1 MKNLIIYLTFLSI
14 FSSCKTWNGAMITP
28 KNDPIIP
35 KLLTLE
41 RRIEDVSIS
50 NMTTSQLET
59 QSRLNDET
67 LLFTKEV
74 EGNLID
80 PYGDKYGTIVLKRN
94 VIDARYGM
102 ANFILSTF
110 LFTVPNLFGL
120 PFMNIRYK
128 ISVEI
133 RIMDRNNKLIGN
145 YNAIGES
152 QVKVAYYYGYS
163 LRNSHADRKA
173 YTDALNDA
181 FNKIRPQI
189 KPDVISINEKLQAAG
204 KL

>member
-1 MKNLIIYLTFLSI
+1 MKNLIIYLTLLSI
-14 FSSCKTWNGAMITP
+14 LSSCKTWNGAMITP
-28 KNDPIIP
+28 KNDPITP

-41 RRIEDVSIS
+41 RRIEDVSLP
-50 NMTTSQLET
+50 NLTTPHGDNQF
-59 QSRLNDET
+59 RLNDEI

-74 EGNLID
+74 EENLMD

-94 VIDARYGM
+94 VIDVRYGM
-102 ANFILSTF
+102 GNFILSTF
-110 LFTVPNLFGL
+110 LFTIPNLFGM

-128 ISVEI
+128 VSTEI
-133 RIMDRNNKLIGN
+133 RVMDRNNKLIGN

-163 LRNSHADRKA
+163 FRNAHADRKA

-181 FNKIRPQI
+181 LNKIRPQI
-189 KPDVISINEKLQAAG
+189 KLDASRINEKLHAAG
-204 KL
+204 RL

>member
-1 MKNLIIYLTFLSI
+1 MKSITFYVALFLILSG
-14 FSSCKTWNGAMITP
+14 CKTWNGAMITP
-28 KNDPIIP
+28 KNDPIVP

-41 RRIEDVSIS
+41 RKIEDVSVS
-50 NMTTSQLET
+50 NITSGQFDN
-59 QSRLNDET
+59 QYRLNDEI

-94 VIDARYGM
+94 VIDVRYGM
-102 ANFILSTF
+102 GNFFLSAF
-110 LFTVPNLFGL
+110 LFTVPNLFGM
-120 PFMNIRYK
+120 PFLNIRYK

-163 LRNSHADRKA
+163 LRNSIADRKA

-189 KPDVISINEKLQAAG
+189 RPYVLSINEKLQAAG

>member
-1 MKNLIIYLTFLSI
+1 MKNRLIYIVIPFIL
-14 FSSCKTWNGAMITP
+14 SSCKTWNGAMISP

-41 RRIEDVSIS
+41 RTIEDVSLS
-50 NMTTSQLET
+50 NITTPQVYD
-59 QSRLNDET
+59 QYRLNDEI
-67 LLFTKEV
+67 LLFTRES
-74 EGNLID
+74 ENNLMD

-94 VIDARYGM
+94 IVDVKYGVG
-102 ANFILSTF
+102 NFIASSL
-110 LFTVPNLFGL
+110 LFTIPNLFGM
-120 PFMNIRYK
+120 PFLNIRYN

-133 RIMDRNNKLIGN
+133 RIMDRNNKLIAK

-163 LRNSHADRKA
+163 IRNSHADRKA

-189 KPDVISINEKLQAAG
+189 KLDVLGINEKLQATG
-204 KL
+204 KQ